1 MLNNIAELLK
11 TFETLNDELSQ
22 LYRQCAR
29 ENAAGYDRPETN
41 AKIDAAEK
49 AEHDAW
55 IAYRAADR
63 SCDGHVSGP
72 FDPMGVTVYCDG
84 SCRS

>member
-1 MLNNIAELLK
+1 MLNIAELLK
-11 TFETLNDELSQ
+11 TFETLNNELSQ

-41 AKIDAAEK
+41 TKIDAAEK

-55 IAYRAADR
+55 IAYREADR
-63 SCDGHVSGP
+63 SCDGHWTGP